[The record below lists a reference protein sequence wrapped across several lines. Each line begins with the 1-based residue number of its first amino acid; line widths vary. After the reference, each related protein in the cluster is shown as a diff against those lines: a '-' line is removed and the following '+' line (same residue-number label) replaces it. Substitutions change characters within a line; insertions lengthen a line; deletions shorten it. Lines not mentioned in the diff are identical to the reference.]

1 MVAVPPQLHAKRPPR
16 SSRAEGETC
25 SGQRSSSRSRALLV
39 RSRSCWRGDPL
50 PIASCHGEAA
60 ARPGRLPYSERPPR
74 PPDPERG
81 GAGQSQGNGQEVP
94 PPARFHLRTRTLV
107 EDCNVALKL
116 LNRRGFRVLG
126 HLPSRRV
133 ATSRIGMPTGAPA
146 TLRYP
151 LTLPNRIRF
160 GSMPTAL

>member
-1 MVAVPPQLHAKRPPR
+1 MVAVPPQLRAKRPLA
-16 SSRAEGETC
+16 RAGPKGETC
-25 SGQRSSSRSRALLV
+25 SGQRSSWRSRALLV
-39 RSRSCWRGDPL
+39 RSRSCWRGGPL

-60 ARPGRLPYSERPPR
+60 ARPGRLPCSERPPH
-74 PPDPERG
+74 PPDPG

-94 PPARFHLRTRTLV
+94 PPARFHLRTRTLF
-107 EDCNVALKL
+107 EDRNVALKL

-133 ATSRIGMPTGAPA
+133 ATSQIGMPTGAPA

-151 LTLPNRIRF
+151 LTLPNKIRF